1 MPELDISAKVEWKH
15 VPWEVNV
22 DFNYNKETVVE
33 YIIEQTHKV
42 NYTT

>member
-1 MPELDISAKVEWKH
+1 MPELDISAKVEWKQ